1 MKEFDAPSLTNYIDP
16 DTMDKITAARKP
28 QAMAGKMRKAKA
40 NEQPSKKEVQE
51 EHRQRIQKMK
61 ELYGMFMKMEKE
73 ENGQGQ
79 ERNEEEEK

>member
-16 DTMDKITAARKP
+16 DTIDKIAAARKP

-40 NEQPSKKEVQE
+40 KDEPSRTEVQE

-61 ELYGMFMKMEKE
+61 ELYGMFMKMEKD
-73 ENGQGQ
+73 ENG
-79 ERNEEEEK
+79 